1 MVDFGYAFSVIL
13 VLCIGIVCILGTV
26 KLFLMVCDYVDSIQR
41 KKIGEHDRFEKLRTY
56 AAARLMDRTWNRY
69 SQECYPDFSESA
81 LDILV
86 GDPINFPK
94 GSEGYQ
100 KRMDRLYNM
109 LTK

>member
-26 KLFLMVCDYVDSIQR
+26 KLFLAACDYIDRIQM

-56 AAARLMDRTWNRY
+56 AASRLMDRAWNRY
-69 SQECYPDFSESA
+69 SQEWHPDFSESA

-86 GDPINFPK
+86 GDPIDFPSGDK
-94 GSEGYQ
+94 GYQ
-100 KRMDRLYNM
+100 MKMDRLYDM

>member
-1 MVDFGYAFSVIL
+1 MVDFGYWFSVIL
-13 VLCIGIVCILGTV
+13 IVCIGTFCICGTA
-26 KLFLMVCDYVDSIQR
+26 KLFYMVCEYINSVQR

-56 AAARLMDRTWNRY
+56 AAARLMDRAWNRY
-69 SQECYPDFSESA
+69 CQEWHPDFSESA

-86 GDPINFPK
+86 GDPIDFPK

-100 KRMDRLYNM
+100 KRMDRLYDM

>member
-26 KLFLMVCDYVDSIQR
+26 KLFLAACDYVDRIQM
-41 KKIGEHDRFEKLRTY
+41 KKIGEHDRYEKLRDY
-56 AAARLMDRTWNRY
+56 AASRLKKSLCSPYTGEWY
-69 SQECYPDFSESA
+69 EDFSEKA

-86 GDPINFPK
+86 GDPIDFPK

-100 KRMDRLYNM
+100 KRMDRLYDM

>member
-1 MVDFGYAFSVIL
+1 MIDFGYAFSVIL

-26 KLFLMVCDYVDSIQR
+26 KIFCAVCEYIDRIQK

-56 AAARLMDRTWNRY
+56 AEARLMDRAWSRCA
-69 SQECYPDFSESA
+69 QEWHPDFSESV

-86 GDPINFPK
+86 GDPIDFPK

-100 KRMDRLYNM
+100 KRMDRLYDM